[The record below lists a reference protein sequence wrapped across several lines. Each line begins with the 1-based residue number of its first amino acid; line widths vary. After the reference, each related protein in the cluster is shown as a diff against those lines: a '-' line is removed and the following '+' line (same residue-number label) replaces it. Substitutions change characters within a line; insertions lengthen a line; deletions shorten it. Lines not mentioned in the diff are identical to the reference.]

1 MLNIFINSSIYGQ
14 SIGSTFNFS
23 QAVIGKPLSSRR
35 LTPNAYANI
44 IAPIYERQIDMEK
57 ITMLYKSRQ
66 IDKVNKLN
74 RGVYS
79 ENIRVN
85 SLYILIREL
94 QLIDKLAVEHP
105 QLEKEMIIAYVPPQL
120 LRELQSGR
128 YKFYING
135 ISESTYYSEQELTMW
150 IDANEIIAKLY
161 SRLVFTNIENCKA
174 NNTGTAI
181 QQERVGLYNAM
192 INRIKEAY
200 KALKQQREI
209 AAKSASVNK
218 EPINT
223 DDIFNSI
230 DWSAFGNVTETTQNK
245 EVEINKA
252 V

>member
-1 MLNIFINSSIYGQ
+1 
-14 SIGSTFNFS
+14 
-23 QAVIGKPLSSRR
+23 
-35 LTPNAYANI
+35 
-44 IAPIYERQIDMEK
+44 
-57 ITMLYKSRQ
+57 
-66 IDKVNKLN
+66 
-74 RGVYS
+74 
-79 ENIRVN
+79 
-85 SLYILIREL
+85 
-94 QLIDKLAVEHP
+94 
-105 QLEKEMIIAYVPPQL
+105 MIIAYVPPQL

-209 AAKSASVNK
+209 AAKSTSVNK

>member
-1 MLNIFINSSIYGQ
+1 MSLCNCSLNIEFNSFQRFFKYSPCTGKSCFDGGFRGTRSSCDFRHGHILVIEEINGCP
-14 SIGSTFNFS
+14 
-23 QAVIGKPLSSRR
+23 V
-35 LTPNAYANI
+35 
-44 IAPIYERQIDMEK
+44 
-57 ITMLYKSRQ
+57 
-66 IDKVNKLN
+66 
-74 RGVYS
+74 
-79 ENIRVN
+79 
-85 SLYILIREL
+85 LIR
-94 QLIDKLAVEHP
+94 K
-105 QLEKEMIIAYVPPQL
+105 LEKEMIIAYVPPQL